1 MNLPADNSDSVVDVK
16 IIREKQEV
24 LLVTKEGQA
33 CRFNS
38 QEVRPMGRASYG
50 VTGIKLEKTD
60 LVVSLEVLD
69 NPKNTILTITEN
81 GYGKRSQIEDYRLTG
96 RACKGVINLKTSDKT
111 GGVITT
117 VSVDD
122 KDSVIVTTAKGM
134 VIRTSMKDLRIM
146 GRATQGVHIVRLQSG
161 DKVTD
166 LVKVPANDFAED
178 GDKPGQAKS

>member
-1 MNLPADNSDSVVDVK
+1 MS
-16 IIREKQEV
+16 
-24 LLVTKEGQA
+24 
-33 CRFNS
+33 
-38 QEVRPMGRASYG
+38 RASYG

-81 GYGKRSQIEDYRLTG
+81 GYGKRSAIEDYRLTG
-96 RACKGVINLKTSDKT
+96 RACKGVINLKVSEKT

-122 KDSVIVTTAKGM
+122 NDSVIVTTAKGM

-161 DKVTD
+161 DKVVD
-166 LVKVPANDFAED
+166 LVKVPEHEEIIV
-178 GDKPGQAKS
+178 